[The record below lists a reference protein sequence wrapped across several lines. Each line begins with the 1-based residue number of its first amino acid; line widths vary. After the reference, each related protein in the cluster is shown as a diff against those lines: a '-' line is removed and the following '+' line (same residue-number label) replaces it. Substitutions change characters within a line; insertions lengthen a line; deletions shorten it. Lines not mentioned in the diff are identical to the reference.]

1 MVQLSREEGEEART
15 MELPQGPR
23 KPLSQRRARSW
34 DRSQKPRKD
43 PESREGQYLSLPA
56 TPPRRAPAG
65 RARDGSRHLG
75 GPGSPEAPG
84 PEALSLETARE
95 WLTSEQRPPRDRKDK
110 AQGRS
115 QQGWLKTMLNFFL
128 RTGPEEARDKAA
140 RRARAKEG
148 LPPPADASEPRKK
161 AHDKKAGRKK
171 HGHRKHG
178 DGDAN
183 GPPGQ
188 EAGGQDTAAAW
199 RSQEASLGPGPRGGA
214 DPGPH
219 QPVLMEGQGAGASEP
234 SSQATGRRPEE
245 PQKLDQLDQ
254 DTIIQMIVQLL
265 RDVGDEWDEEVRDLA
280 QFFPCP
286 LQLQGSQREVAPQNP
301 APAAVRKK
309 SQERK
314 PSLRRASSHKKQG
327 SEEPR
332 RAGAADA
339 PSPESRP
346 AKRPSF
352 LYMCVGGHRASI
364 SSSIDLE
371 EPEVQEASST
381 DCGGPSPFEPPIHT
395 GSRAPGEDLQ
405 PDKASECKEFIQK
418 IVALLQD
425 AEEQEGEKQLQAQ
438 EPEVASENPAPPC
451 RKKSQEKKSSFR
463 KAFSHKKHGSK
474 EPKRAGAAGAASP
487 ESRRPRR
494 PTHLPL
500 CGGARR
506 PSISSSVDPEDP
518 EFRESSPA
526 EGGRVGS
533 SASPSEARSHEP
545 EGRPPP
551 GGACESKELVIQQ
564 LVALLPAVDGRL
576 GEQIRRHPSLKKFFY
591 QLPDSSLRKLAA
603 NLRRR
608 GACSPEPGR
617 GLTERPYQ
625 FAFDLANKYAG
636 RNGHT
641 ALSLMGLR
649 YPRLPHTEAPQNI
662 TSLDIQSPD

>member
-1 MVQLSREEGEEART
+1 MVQLSRGGGEETRT

-23 KPLSQRRARSW
+23 KPVSQRRARSW

-75 GPGSPEAPG
+75 GLGSPEAPG
-84 PEALSLETARE
+84 PEALSLEAARE
-95 WLTSEQRPPRDRKDK
+95 LLTSEQRPPRDKKDK
-110 AQGRS
+110 AQSRN
-115 QQGWLKTMLNFFL
+115 QQGWLKTVLNFFL
-128 RTGPEEARDKAA
+128 RTGPEEAKDKAA

-148 LPPPADASEPRKK
+148 LPPPAEASEPRKK

-171 HGHRKHG
+171 HGHRRHG
-178 DGDAN
+178 DGDAK

-188 EAGGQDTAAAW
+188 EAGGQDIAAAW
-199 RSQEASLGPGPRGGA
+199 RSQEAHLGPGPRGGA

-219 QPVLMEGQGAGASEP
+219 QSVLIEGRGAGASEP
-234 SSQATGRRPEE
+234 SSQATGRRPEEE

-265 RDVGDEWDEEVRDLA
+265 QAVGDEWDEEVRDLA

-286 LQLQGSQREVAPQNP
+286 LQLQGSQREVAPQDP

-309 SQERK
+309 SQERRS
-314 PSLRRASSHKKQG
+314 SLRRTSSHKKQG

-346 AKRPSF
+346 SKKPSF

-364 SSSIDLE
+364 SSSVDLE

-381 DCGGPSPFEPPIHT
+381 DCGGPRHCELPIHS
-395 GSRAPGEDLQ
+395 GSRAPGEEGQ
-405 PDKASECKEFIQK
+405 PEKASECKEFIQK
-418 IVALLQD
+418 IVTLLQD
-425 AEEQEGEKQLQAQ
+425 AEEQEGEKQLQGQ
-438 EPEVASENPAPPC
+438 EAEVAPENTALPC

-487 ESRRPRR
+487 ESRRPR
-494 PTHLPL
+494 
-500 CGGARR
+500 
-506 PSISSSVDPEDP
+506 S
-518 EFRESSPA
+518 
-526 EGGRVGS
+526 
-533 SASPSEARSHEP
+533 
-545 EGRPPP
+545 P
-551 GGACESKELVIQQ
+551 GGSDTLEDLVQTHSQQLLLPQIRRVLSSGSLRPQKGDESDPQNHPPRPEATSQKGDLRRTEQELVIQQ
-564 LVALLPAVDGRL
+564 LVALLPGVDGRL
-576 GEQIRRHPSLKKFFY
+576 GEQIR
-591 QLPDSSLRKLAA
+591 KLAA
-603 NLRRR
+603 TLRRR
-608 GACSPEPGR
+608 GACSPEPCR
-617 GLTERPYQ
+617 GLSERPYQ

-636 RNGHT
+636 RNGHS

-649 YPRLPHTEAPQNI
+649 YPQLPHTEAPQNI

>member
-1 MVQLSREEGEEART
+1 
-15 MELPQGPR
+15 MELPRGQR

-43 PESREGQYLSLPA
+43 LESREGQYLSQPA
-56 TPPRRAPAG
+56 TPPRPAPAG
-65 RARDGSRHLG
+65 RARDGSRHLS
-75 GPGSPEAPG
+75 GPGSREAPG
-84 PEALSLETARE
+84 PEALSLEAARE
-95 WLTSEQRPPRDRKDK
+95 LLTSEQRPPQDKKDK
-110 AQGRS
+110 AQSRS
-115 QQGWLKTMLNFFL
+115 QQGLLKTVLNFFL
-128 RTGPEEARDKAA
+128 RTGPEEAKDKAA

-148 LPPPADASEPRKK
+148 LPPPAETSEPRKK

-178 DGDAN
+178 DGDAR
-183 GPPGQ
+183 GAPGQ
-188 EAGGQDTAAAW
+188 EAGG
-199 RSQEASLGPGPRGGA
+199 GA
-214 DPGPH
+214 DPDPH
-219 QPVLMEGQGAGASEP
+219 QSVLIEGRGAGASES
-234 SSQATGRRPEE
+234 SSQATGPRLEEE
-245 PQKLDQLDQ
+245 PQKLDQ

-265 RDVGDEWDEEVRDLA
+265 QAVGDEWDEEVRDLA
-280 QFFPCP
+280 QFFPGP

-301 APAAVRKK
+301 APAPAVVRKK

-314 PSLRRASSHKKQG
+314 SSLRRTSSHKKQG

-346 AKRPSF
+346 TKRPSF

-364 SSSIDLE
+364 SSSVDLE

-381 DCGGPSPFEPPIHT
+381 DCGGPSPFELSIHS
-395 GSRAPGEDLQ
+395 GSREPGEDLQ

-425 AEEQEGEKQLQAQ
+425 AEEQEGEKQLQVQ
-438 EPEVASENPAPPC
+438 EPEVASENPAPPY

-474 EPKRAGAAGAASP
+474 EPKRAGAAGATSP

-494 PTHLPL
+494 PTYLPL
-500 CGGARR
+500 CVGGHR
-506 PSISSSVDPEDP
+506 PSISSSVDPEGP

-533 SASPSEARSHEP
+533 SESPSEARSHEP
-545 EGRPPP
+545 EGRPLPD
-551 GGACESKELVIQQ
+551 GACESKELVIQQ
-564 LVALLPAVDGRL
+564 LVALLPGVDGHL

-591 QLPDSSLRKLAA
+591 QLPDASLRKLAA
-603 NLRRR
+603 TLRRR
-608 GACSPEPGR
+608 GACFPAPCR
-617 GLTERPYQ
+617 GLPERPYQ

-636 RNGHT
+636 RNGHS

-649 YPRLPHTEAPQNI
+649 YPQLPHTEAQQNI
-662 TSLDIQSPD
+662 TSLDVQSPD

>member
-1 MVQLSREEGEEART
+1 
-15 MELPQGPR
+15 MEVPRGPK

-43 PESREGQYLSLPA
+43 LESREGQYLSLPA
-56 TPPRRAPAG
+56 TPPRPAPAG
-65 RARDGSRHLG
+65 RAHDGSRHLS
-75 GPGSPEAPG
+75 GPGSQ
-84 PEALSLETARE
+84 EALSLEAARE
-95 WLTSEQRPPRDRKDK
+95 LLTSEQRPPRDKKD
-110 AQGRS
+110 
-115 QQGWLKTMLNFFL
+115 T
-128 RTGPEEARDKAA
+128 EEAKDKAA

-148 LPPPADASEPRKK
+148 LPPPAETSEPRKK

-178 DGDAN
+178 DGDAR
-183 GPPGQ
+183 GAPGQ
-188 EAGGQDTAAAW
+188 EAGGRDTAAAW
-199 RSQEASLGPGPRGGA
+199 RSQEADPGPGPRGGA
-214 DPGPH
+214 DPDPH
-219 QPVLMEGQGAGASEP
+219 QSALIEGRGAGASEP
-234 SSQATGRRPEE
+234 SSQATGPRPEEE
-245 PQKLDQLDQ
+245 PQKLDQ

-265 RDVGDEWDEEVRDLA
+265 QAVGDEWDEEVRS
-280 QFFPCP
+280 
-286 LQLQGSQREVAPQNP
+286 QGSQREVAPQNP
-301 APAAVRKK
+301 APAPAVVRKK

-314 PSLRRASSHKKQG
+314 PSLRRTSSHKKQG

-346 AKRPSF
+346 SKRPSF

-364 SSSIDLE
+364 SSSVDLE

-381 DCGGPSPFEPPIHT
+381 DCGGPSPFELSIHS
-395 GSRAPGEDLQ
+395 GSPEPGEDLQ

-425 AEEQEGEKQLQAQ
+425 AEEQEGEKQLQVQ
-438 EPEVASENPAPPC
+438 EPEVASENPAPPY

-494 PTHLPL
+494 PTYLPL
-500 CGGARR
+500 CVGGHR
-506 PSISSSVDPEDP
+506 PSISSSVDPEGP

-533 SASPSEARSHEP
+533 SESPSQARSHEP
-545 EGRPPP
+545 EGRPLPD
-551 GGACESKELVIQQ
+551 GACESRELVIQQ
-564 LVALLPAVDGRL
+564 LVALLPGVDGHL

-591 QLPDSSLRKLAA
+591 QLPDASLRKLAA
-603 NLRRR
+603 TLRRR
-608 GACSPEPGR
+608 GACSPAPCR
-617 GLTERPYQ
+617 GLPERPYQ

-636 RNGHT
+636 RSGHT

-649 YPRLPHTEAPQNI
+649 YPQLPHTEAQQNI
-662 TSLDIQSPD
+662 TSLDFQSPD